1 VAGCGPVGDFPAQL
15 NYLDDFRVVFDY
27 FFPDLLPGNAV
38 DVPQSLRERWQ
49 ELYVP
54 AIVLG
59 LAARPDA
66 ARELLNVTGAP
77 VAGSD
82 LRSLAETTV
91 GLLWYNVFG
100 TADAQQ
106 RLGGQP
112 YDNSSRVYVGSDD
125 DAALNA
131 GVERFT
137 SNPAAAAGLA
147 RFATSGKLSVPLVN
161 LHTTGDPIVPVR
173 QSQLYVDKVKQ
184 AGSTS
189 EFTYVEIE
197 RFGHCTFDKQELL
210 SAFSQL
216 WEKIGPVGGASV
228 LASR

>member
-1 VAGCGPVGDFPAQL
+1 
-15 NYLDDFRVVFDY
+15 
-27 FFPDLLPGNAV
+27 
-38 DVPQSLRERWQ
+38 
-49 ELYVP
+49 
-54 AIVLG
+54 
-59 LAARPDA
+59 
-66 ARELLNVTGAP
+66 
-77 VAGSD
+77 
-82 LRSLAETTV
+82 
-91 GLLWYNVFG
+91 
-100 TADAQQ
+100 
-106 RLGGQP
+106 
-112 YDNSSRVYVGSDD
+112 VYTGSDD

-173 QSQLYVDKVKQ
+173 QSQLYADKVKQ

-197 RFGHCTFDKQELL
+197 RFGHCTFDKEELL

-216 WEKIGPVGGASV
+216 WEKIGPVRGASE